1 MFIEKYEISLFDFI
15 SGISEAV
22 DLVSSEL
29 NSHHNKVAY
38 ISYNI
43 AKEMYLPEEEIN
55 NIVLAAS
62 LHDIGAFTNEERF
75 QVVLAL
81 FDDND
86 SDKHSIVGYE
96 LLRRFEPLTDVATL
110 IKYHHAHY
118 DKSNPEIPIG
128 SYVIHLADRLSIL
141 IDEHREVLEQVPRI
155 MKDIDQRQSIFHPD
169 TMDALHRVVKL
180 EYFWIETCSLK
191 FNNVLSERL
200 KFPKKAMELDTL
212 RELAKI
218 VSQIIDFRSRF
229 TSTHSSGVAAVA
241 QELAVICGF
250 SERESKLV
258 EIAGYL
264 HDIGKL
270 SISNSIL
277 EKNGSLNFE
286 EFNEM
291 RKHTYYTY
299 TILRKIKG
307 FEQIATW
314 AAYHHERLDGNGY
327 PFHVKGEDFSK
338 LARIMAVADIVT
350 AITEDRP
357 YRVGMKSEKA
367 IEILSNMA
375 ENGGIDNG
383 IVEIVKENFSLI
395 NEVRKKAQQEALIE
409 YNNFYRTIDG
419 ICK

>member
-1 MFIEKYEISLFDFI
+1 VFIEKYEISLFDFI